1 MKPGEFAKASFLRY
15 QEYSSHWKIAA
26 DIHEVPASFS
36 NQSIKSPRFTL
47 WDVALSRIK
56 CDSSY
61 EGLEEEK
68 EWISQTS

>member
-47 WDVALSRIK
+47 
-56 CDSSY
+56 
-61 EGLEEEK
+61 
-68 EWISQTS
+68 